1 MRTTLVIL
9 VLLSLVWGVILAFNP
24 LGLRARMWALAGNSR
39 TMAVA
44 YSAALLSVL
53 EMVKVIDLEPLIG
66 ASNAGRV
73 VSIMSIV
80 MVVMRVITGNLDF
93 KAKDE

>member
-1 MRTTLVIL
+1 MTHTITIL
-9 VLLSLVWGVILAFNP
+9 GALLLLWGFIYAYNP
-24 LGLRARMWALAGNSR
+24 WNIGTMMWALAGNSR

-44 YSAALLSVL
+44 YSAQVVAVL
-53 EMVKVIDLEPLIG
+53 EAVSTIDLTPLIG

-73 VSIMSIV
+73 ISVMSVV
-80 MVVMRVITGNLDF
+80 MIVMRVITGNLDF